1 MNDKEKFVYLDL
13 RRKIPESELLEA
25 LYKNGNVYSRLA
37 DKIAKQQKLD
47 ASAFATEPLA
57 FFVEPNVNDD
67 SKGEFIFSDNKPNSF
82 EEDVCAYLE
91 LLREAGVDDLDP
103 TLLLPDPG
111 IRRYGDVIQRLII
124 EMEATKNRALES
136 ARRCKLSG
144 EEELADIYCDDA
156 LETAQKIDFLRDA
169 LNNNNY
175 VVEQDDEYPINLI
188 FIPTTPNYEGHY
200 MCKEIKDIPNNNRY
214 YGIITNLLTC
224 IQRGEFEK
232 KGERLYEYDNRLNTM
247 KYWQIRIPYVHLEGN
262 TYVVLGVKV
271 KKTTVSHEYYSFL
284 GTSYDRFQDWED
296 ELRRCLNNP
305 DFISLQEYYRSCV
318 FKQLIGSK
326 EDDNMNGKGGVQNV
340 KNK

>member
-13 RRKIPESELLEA
+13 RRKISESELLEA
-25 LYKNGNVYSRLA
+25 LDKNGNVYSRLA

-47 ASAFATEPLA
+47 ASAFATETLA
-57 FFVEPNVNDD
+57 FFVDSDVNND
-67 SKGEFIFSDNKPNSF
+67 SKGEFVSSNNKPNSF
-82 EEDVCAYLE
+82 EEDVSVYLE

-103 TLLLPDPG
+103 TLLLPDPEVG
-111 IRRYGDVIQRLII
+111 RYRDILQRLII
-124 EMEATKNRALES
+124 EMETTKNRALES

-144 EEELADIYCDDA
+144 EGELADIYCDDA

-214 YGIITNLLTC
+214 YGIIANLLTC

-232 KGERLYEYDNRLNTM
+232 KGKRLYEYDNRLNTM
-247 KYWQIRIPYVHLEGN
+247 KYGQIRIPYVHLEGN

-284 GTSYDRFQDWED
+284 GTSYDRFQDWEN